1 MILRIFFKLK
11 PVICAHYSIAMKA
24 IFILMLSCFL
34 ASVCRSQ
41 KIDSAALSKL
51 SPDLQKQVNDHL
63 QNSKKAKAIAF
74 SLLAGGVV
82 FETVGI
88 IIAVNDANN
97 DSGGNAEGVAA
108 LFGFTGAA
116 AILGSIPFFIK
127 SHRQKEMARIL
138 VYGDKP
144 VSMAPGM
151 FLPNSNSY
159 GLRLVVPLGK

>member
-1 MILRIFFKLK
+1 
-11 PVICAHYSIAMKA
+11 MKA
-24 IFILMLSCFL
+24 IFIMLISCFF
-34 ASVCRSQ
+34 AGKCMAQ

-51 SPDLQKQVNDHL
+51 SPDIQQQVNGHL
-63 QNSKKAKAIAF
+63 EKSRKAKTLAY

-82 FETVGI
+82 FETIGI

-97 DSGGNAEGVAA
+97 DTGGNAEGVAA

-127 SHRQKEMARIL
+127 GHRQKEMARIL

-144 VSMAPGM
+144 VSIAPAKV
-151 FLPNSNSY
+151 LPNTSSF
-159 GLRLVVPLGK
+159 GLRLSIPIGK